1 MLMNILLGATM
12 YPSLIIVFFVE
23 KTQSFKN
30 RNMIFGVRLP
40 EEMQDSEPVR
50 QIMTAYNKQMKMI
63 LIAMLLSPILCFF
76 THYTSIQFT
85 LWMVWFLGGLFI
97 MNLPYILANKAAM
110 TLREE
115 LSSEEDSEID
125 PGPKKIYAELKT
137 VRTVKLLPFLLPM
150 LLSILPP
157 FLLFLRSADER
168 EVFLGVSIVFGLL
181 TPLFFFVACW
191 MDRLPTLVISEDSS
205 INVAYNRARKN
216 IWKNAWLFLSWLNA
230 LAVVS
235 IIAAVMLDFRPFG
248 SFLDVTIIE
257 SLLGVLSMLWA
268 SRKIRQV
275 DDAYAVQKEDTFDR
289 DDDCYW
295 IWGMFYNNPHDKR
308 TFVEKRFG
316 IGMTTNMAT
325 RTGKVTIWVAILAL
339 IWIPFM
345 CLWLVLEEFTPM
357 HIRIQD
363 QSVVCSH
370 LKEDYVIP
378 VDSIEEVTLLTVP
391 PLNRHKISG
400 TGTDTMEKGKYNAGK
415 IGAYY
420 SFIDPTEE
428 AFLLIKTDKASYLI
442 CGDTKAETEMVYE
455 ALNINQ

>member
-12 YPSLIIVFFVE
+12 YPSLIIVFFVV

-50 QIMTAYNKQMKMI
+50 QITTAYNKQMKMI
-63 LIAMLLSPILCFF
+63 LIALLLSPILCFF

-115 LSSEEDSEID
+115 LPSEEDSEID
-125 PGPKKIYAELKT
+125 HSSKKLYAELKT
-137 VRTVKLLPFLLPM
+137 VRTVKLLPFLIPM
-150 LLSILPP
+150 ILSILPI
-157 FLLFLRSADER
+157 FLLFLKSAEER

-191 MDRLPTLVISEDSS
+191 MDRLPTLVINKDSTV
-205 INVAYNRARKN
+205 NVAYNRARKN
-216 IWKNAWLFLSWLNA
+216 IWKNVWLFLSWLNA
-230 LAVVS
+230 LVVLS
-235 IIAAVMLDFRPFG
+235 ILATVMLNYHPFG
-248 SFLDVTIIE
+248 SFLFVTILE
-257 SLLGVLSMLWA
+257 SLLGVLSMFQA

-275 DDAYAVQKEDTFDR
+275 DDAYAVRKDESFEQ
-289 DDDCYW
+289 DDDQYW
-295 IWGMFYNNPHDKR
+295 IWGMFYNNPGDKR
-308 TFVEKRFG
+308 TLVEKRFG

-345 CLWLVLEEFTPM
+345 CFWMILEEFTPM
-357 HIRIQD
+357 HISIRENAVI
-363 QSVVCSH
+363 CSH

-378 VDSIEEVTLLTVP
+378 VDSIQEITLLNVP

-400 TGTDTMEKGKYNAGK
+400 TGTDTMEKGKYNASMVG
-415 IGAYY
+415 GYY
-420 SFIDPTEE
+420 SFINPEQE
-428 AFLLIKTDKASYLI
+428 AFILIKAEDKAYLI
-442 CGDTKAETEMVYE
+442 SGSTDAETMEVYE
-455 ALNINQ
+455 QIK